1 MFTAD
6 INNFEHNWPRKSVF
20 WHGELFENFQAA
32 GQMFSAIHSLT
43 QSVDD
48 DLKNTTKIAS
58 LYLSVAGL
66 SQF

>member
-6 INNFEHNWPRKSVF
+6 VNNWPRKSVF
-20 WHGELFENFQAA
+20 WHGEIFENFQAA
-32 GQMFSAIHSLT
+32 VQMFSAIHSLP
-43 QSVDD
+43 QSVGD
-48 DLKNTTKIAS
+48 DLKTTTQIAS